1 MRRLSL
7 GLHVGRAPGSGVGVS
22 LCLALLGRADVGLG
36 LLVGPLHSA
45 VVVVVVVVSG
55 GGRGG
60 GGSGCGSTHLGFG
73 MQTHT
78 LSGFLAVVLRQTV
91 ALQGLFALVVRAVV
105 ARGWGQVAVLGPDGR
120 GQRVV
125 GEFGFA
131 RLDVLLQELVDG

>member
-1 MRRLSL
+1 MWRLSL
-7 GLHVGRAPGSGVGVS
+7 GLHVGWAPGSGVGVS
-22 LCLALLGRADVGLG
+22 LCLALLGWADVGLG

-60 GGSGCGSTHLGFG
+60 GGSGCGSAHLGFG
-73 MQTHT
+73 VQTHN

-91 ALQGLFALVVRAVV
+91 ALQGLFALVVQAVV
-105 ARGWGQVAVLGPDGR
+105 ARAGGQVAVLGPDGR

-125 GEFGFA
+125 GEFGLA

>member
-1 MRRLSL
+1 M
-7 GLHVGRAPGSGVGVS
+7 S

-60 GGSGCGSTHLGFG
+60 GGSSCGSTHLGFG

-105 ARGWGQVAVLGPDGR
+105 ARGWGQVAVLGPDGG

>member
-1 MRRLSL
+1 MWR
-7 GLHVGRAPGSGVGVS
+7 LHVGRAPGSGVGVS

-55 GGRGG
+55 GGGRGG
-60 GGSGCGSTHLGFG
+60 GGSGCASAHLGFG
-73 MQTHT
+73 MQTPN

-105 ARGWGQVAVLGPDGR
+105 ARAGGQVAVLGPDGR

-125 GEFGFA
+125 GKFGLA